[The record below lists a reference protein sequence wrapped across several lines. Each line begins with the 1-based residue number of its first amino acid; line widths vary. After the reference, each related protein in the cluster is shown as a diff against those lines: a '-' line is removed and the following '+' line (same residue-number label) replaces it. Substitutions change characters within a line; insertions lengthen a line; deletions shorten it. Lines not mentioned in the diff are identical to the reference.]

1 MKTDKKAL
9 LAYAEQIPMN
19 DYPDKKIILI
29 FTLLGG
35 GVGGLLIGLGMDISF
50 LIEWIQTGK
59 SSFFLGADN
68 SLEFLI
74 ASLAFLLL
82 TFIFGTVIGVLPACI
97 CACIIVRHEMTLAT
111 PLIHLKLFLIGS
123 SIIILPALL
132 MGIGIFV
139 VGFVMYLFDKVIGFT
154 PFDIFISIFGNG
166 FENLMIASCGFV
178 GGLTAVILGRF
189 TLPKN

>member
-1 MKTDKKAL
+1 MKA
-9 LAYAEQIPMN
+9 N
-19 DYPDKKIILI
+19 NYPDKRIIGTFI
-29 FTLLGG
+29 LLGG
-35 GVGGLLIGLGMDISF
+35 GLGGLLIGLGIELGF
-50 LIEWIQTGK
+50 IIEWVQMGK
-59 SSFFLGADN
+59 STFFLGADN
-68 SLEFLI
+68 LLEFLI
-74 ASLAFLLL
+74 ASLVFLLL
-82 TFIFGTVIGVLPACI
+82 TFIFGTVTGFLPACI
-97 CACIIVRHEMTLAT
+97 CACIIVRREMTLAT

-178 GGLTAVILGRF
+178 GGLTSMILGKF